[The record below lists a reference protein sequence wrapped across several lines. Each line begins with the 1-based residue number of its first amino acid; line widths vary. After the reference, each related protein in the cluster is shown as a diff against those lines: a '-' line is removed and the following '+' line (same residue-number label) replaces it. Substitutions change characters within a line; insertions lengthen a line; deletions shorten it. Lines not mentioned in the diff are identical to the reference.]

1 MNIKHIKRWAR
12 FGLLMPTLMVCVV
25 AGCESDAQTGS
36 LLGAGVGALIGQAAG
51 GSTEATLIG
60 AGVGAG
66 AGYMIG
72 NEKDKKKAQEQN
84 QSVKYST
91 AESPLAGSNWQVLSV
106 VPEPEVHFK
115 SMTVAFG
122 NDGYVNSTKIL
133 SDGKIVQASE
143 RYRTVG
149 KTLIVNRPGY
159 IINAEYVI
167 DGDQLIIDCEQFRG
181 VLMRVGS

>member
-1 MNIKHIKRWAR
+1 MSTKMIAGYGWLVS
-12 FGLLMPTLMVCVV
+12 LLFVLSVSL
-25 AGCESDAQTGS
+25 AGGCESDAQTGA
-36 LLGAGVGALIGQAAG
+36 LVGVGVGALIGQAAG

-72 NEKDKKKAQEQN
+72 NEKDKKKAQQQN
-84 QSVKYST
+84 YNVQYST
-91 AESPLAGSNWQVLSV
+91 AESPLAGTSWLVLSV
-106 VPEPEVHFK
+106 VPEPKVHFK
-115 SMTVAFG
+115 SMTVTFG
-122 NDGYVNSTKIL
+122 SDGYVKTSKIL
-133 SDGKIVQASE
+133 SDGKLIQAAE

-159 IINAEYVI
+159 IINAEFVI
-167 DGDQLIIDCEQFRG
+167 DRDQLIIDCEQFRG